1 MSDKYNPITE
11 INNTSHEEAVY
22 MPPLDEDFET
32 DDIPLTDANL
42 SEDDCEEEVVLPP
55 VPDESSPFFGE
66 IADLTYWG
74 FSQQGE
80 SHVKKDLPCQD
91 RCRIVVSDV
100 NRPVIIA
107 AIADGVGSCVLSHYG
122 AAIATESST
131 SFLKEVF
138 DKNDSEEFADKWVGD
153 TLRAAMHFALQ
164 SVKDASE
171 EMEQLEYSFQSTLTI
186 AIYDGNTLY
195 IAHAGDDGI
204 VALTEEGTVEL
215 VTSRIKGDEASSVYP
230 LQAGPS
236 HWQVLKVDRYVNGF
250 VMATDGVLDA
260 FVRGEKEGNRIYYPF
275 IQPAFETR
283 QKKVERVKETMEFYY
298 DYMSSQEYRG
308 LVTDDLTMV
317 VVTNQQYANKKNMPA
332 FDEEEWKAKTRE
344 YKDRVNAALYPE
356 KPNFTRDAEKKGLV
370 SSKNVGD
377 KSSLTICSECGE
389 TIEQRG
395 KYCPNCG
402 IRLPEQMPRVK
413 FAQETKERKDID
425 VPAGLQRKAS
435 AKQLDNNE
443 KILHKKNNEPIKQA
457 SRTNYK
463 KKDYPI
469 SSREDDTSWGKVL
482 IVIILVLILVVLL
495 GGFAIGSLLK
505 FLLF

>member
-1 MSDKYNPITE
+1 MSDKNNPITE

-32 DDIPLTDANL
+32 DEIPLTDTNL
-42 SEDDCEEEVVLPP
+42 EEDDREEELVLPP
-55 VPDESSPFFGE
+55 APDESAPFFGK
-66 IADLTYWG
+66 IAGLTYWG

-80 SHVKKDLPCQD
+80 SHVKNDLPCQD
-91 RCRIVVSDV
+91 RCKVVVSEIY
-100 NRPVIIA
+100 RPVIIA
-107 AIADGVGSCVLSHYG
+107 AIADGVGSCALSHYG

-164 SVKDASE
+164 SVKEAAE
-171 EMEQLEYSFQSTLTI
+171 KMEQLEYSFQSTLTI

-195 IAHAGDDGI
+195 ISHAGDDGV
-204 VALTEEGTVEL
+204 VALTEEGEVEL

-260 FVRGEKEGNRIYYPF
+260 FVRGEKEDNRIYYPF

-283 QKKVERVKETMEFYY
+283 QKKVDRVKETMEFYY
-298 DYMSSQEYRG
+298 DYMSSQQYRS

-317 VVTNQQYANKKNMPA
+317 VVTNQQYANKKNMPT
-332 FDEEEWKAKTRE
+332 FDEEEWKAKTKE

-356 KPNFTRDAEKKGLV
+356 KSNVHSDTEKSTLNIGNSTGSEKV
-370 SSKNVGD
+370 
-377 KSSLTICSECGE
+377 LTTCKVCGE
-389 TIEQRG
+389 AVDQ
-395 KYCPNCG
+395 KSKFCPNCG
-402 IRLPEQMPRVK
+402 TRLAEQ
-413 FAQETKERKDID
+413 
-425 VPAGLQRKAS
+425 
-435 AKQLDNNE
+435 
-443 KILHKKNNEPIKQA
+443 ILHDKPVHETATRNEIQIPINIQKKTASKQTVDRNQTIQKKNNDSLSQA
-457 SRTNYK
+457 NRANRK
-463 KKDYPI
+463 KKDYPT
-469 SSREDDTSWGKVL
+469 SSIEDKTSWGRVIIIIIL
-482 IVIILVLILVVLL
+482 VIILAVIF